1 MKGKFLKLF
10 HFEIFLNM
18 LIYMTYTYTLV
29 ETYLIFSETWI
40 SINLKWKYNQF
51 IVSSKTRQRDL
62 LKSKQENIHEMK

>member
-40 SINLKWKYNQF
+40 SINLK
-51 IVSSKTRQRDL
+51 
-62 LKSKQENIHEMK
+62 